1 MFIIDQAS
9 FVLYYC
15 FMPPRDRQYMNTSE
29 VASVLGV
36 TTQTIYNWLKAE
48 KIGEPQRNPIT
59 KRRHWT
65 PQDVERIRETMM
77 QGSVNV

>member
-1 MFIIDQAS
+1 
-9 FVLYYC
+9 
-15 FMPPRDRQYMNTSE
+15 MPPRDRQYMNTSE

-77 QGSVNV
+77 KGSANV